1 MIFGLGFIHFSFVQR
16 CRNVHKNSSVSEGES
31 PPRRRRTS
39 RCFGWNAG
47 TCVVRRRPTCR
58 LRREG
63 FSPRRFPTFEWF
75 PWLNRRRFVRR
86 KSRNTHGKLM
96 DDGCA
101 SWWLDGWCESDN
113 RCSEL
118 THGFLW
124 CELKKKRVRSPGYG
138 WQEIGIGKNGNPIF
152 NTSRLLKLWWL
163 FCVCVG
169 VIFTWSN
176 VQPLVLNCAL
186 RVSWI
191 EVLRQVAW
199 CCC

>member
-1 MIFGLGFIHFSFVQR
+1 MVSWWRYSINPLVGKVEPKVVSCKCLMLVFMDFWVGFKGFIHFSFVQR

-124 CELKKKRVRSPGYG
+124 CELKKKTCPESWVWMTRNWD
-138 WQEIGIGKNGNPIF
+138 WQK
-152 NTSRLLKLWWL
+152 W
-163 FCVCVG
+163 
-169 VIFTWSN
+169 
-176 VQPLVLNCAL
+176 
-186 RVSWI
+186 
-191 EVLRQVAW
+191 
-199 CCC
+199 